1 MSTNDP
7 TTLYTLAHDNNKT
20 AALLHLRFQ
29 GRSRDI
35 ALDTLSLTS
44 ASNDDDVKRAVA
56 QFIEVAVSDFTHTV
70 IERHANGNLTLRP
83 EAVFG

>member
-7 TTLYTLAHDNNKT
+7 ATLYNLANDNGT
-20 AALLHLRFQ
+20 ATVLHLRFQ

-35 ALDTLSLTS
+35 ALEALGVTAATADKDIR
-44 ASNDDDVKRAVA
+44 NAVA
-56 QFIEVAVSDFTHTV
+56 QFVDVALQDFDHTV
-70 IERHANGNLTLRP
+70 IERHGNGNMTLRP

>member
-7 TTLYTLAHDNNKT
+7 TTLFNLANDNST
-20 AALLHLRFQ
+20 ATVLHLRFQ

-35 ALDTLSLTS
+35 ALDTLALNAGSP
-44 ASNDDDVKRAVA
+44 DDDVKRAVA
-56 QFIEVAVSDFTHTV
+56 QFIDVALADFDSTV

>member
-7 TTLYTLAHDNNKT
+7 STLFSLAKDNST
-20 AALLHLRFQ
+20 SAVLHLRFQ

-35 ALDTLSLTS
+35 ALDTLAMNAGSP
-44 ASNDDDVKRAVA
+44 DDDVKRAVA
-56 QFIEVAVSDFTHTV
+56 QFIDVAVADLNNMV
-70 IERHANGNLTLRP
+70 IERHSNGNLTLRP

>member
-7 TTLYTLAHDNNKT
+7 TTLYTFANDTGSST
-20 AALLHLRFQ
+20 AVLHLRFR

-35 ALDTLSLTS
+35 ALETLSLT
-44 ASNDDDVKRAVA
+44 ASSTDDDIKHAVA
-56 QFIEVAVSDFTHTV
+56 QFVDVAMTEMSQTV
-70 IERHANGNLTLRP
+70 VERHANGNLTLRP

>member
-7 TTLYTLAHDNNKT
+7 ATLYNLANDNGT
-20 AALLHLRFQ
+20 VSVLHLRFQ

-35 ALDTLSLTS
+35 ALEALGINSGTS
-44 ASNDDDVKRAVA
+44 DAEIRSAVA
-56 QFIEVAVSDFTHTV
+56 QFVDVALKDFDHTV
-70 IERHANGNLTLRP
+70 IERHSNGNLTLRP